1 MPCSFFTESC
11 RGTRG
16 CTTGPR
22 RSHRGRED
30 DAEAERGDEGPEQ
43 LGPPIDGR
51 ESRRDLPSHER
62 AEGHGGVEVP
72 ARNPREGRD
81 HHSNRK
87 TMSKGDQEE
96 IAPSRGKYGAGADE
110 NQCEGPDELR
120 DGLPPGRDCHLAP
133 PRAANRRGVLEV
145 SRPEFEDEVRHAMY
159 DADPRTKPRTNS
171 RLNSEGCHAASGNTR
186 FGTNRVLA
194 PEIWVTRASTANNVS
209 RIRWDC
215 SRQTRSST
223 KPREWRYSCRRT

>member
-1 MPCSFFTESC
+1 MGRLPD
-11 RGTRG
+11 RGQ
-16 CTTGPR
+16 
-22 RSHRGRED
+22 ED

-87 TMSKGDQEE
+87 AMSKGDQEE
-96 IAPSRGKYGAGADE
+96 IAPSRGKYGAGAAE
-110 NQCEGPDELR
+110 NQCERPDELR

-133 PRAANRRGVLEV
+133 PRAANRRGVLEA
-145 SRPEFEDEVRHAMY
+145 SRPQLDDAVRRPTDH
-159 DADPRTKPRTNS
+159 ADPRSKPRRNS
-171 RLNSEGCHAASGNTR
+171 RPNSEASPPAEG
-186 FGTNRVLA
+186 
-194 PEIWVTRASTANNVS
+194 
-209 RIRWDC
+209 
-215 SRQTRSST
+215 
-223 KPREWRYSCRRT
+223 K